1 MTPFTQYIKDLYSD
15 IKEQL
20 PGAGNNA
27 VSEIRE
33 KGLLELVERDFRTY
47 KKENKAIF
55 EKHIACASGMKPQL
69 TPPPYRPVEEYFH
82 CKVKDF
88 DTRMCIFLNGWYV
101 HNGTPLCVED
111 NGIIVGSLFEALR
124 QYPKLVFQY
133 LMAENSS
140 REDSLSAIN
149 RTLFNDGLFVYI
161 PDNVVVDKP
170 IQLISL
176 TDSPDELL
184 LNNRNLIIV
193 GKNAK
198 VSFIQC
204 DDSIQFKPSFI
215 NNVTKIYL
223 DENADFSYYKM
234 ENKNPESLLFN
245 EVDVEQKG
253 HSHFYSNAM
262 TFNTGYLRNKINVFL
277 KEPFAATK
285 MYGLYLVDKKQHVDN
300 QIFIDHQVPDCE
312 SYQLYKGIVDDE
324 AVANFLGHVV
334 VRQDSQR
341 TVASQT
347 NRNITLTDNARVT
360 SKPFLEIY
368 ADDVKCNHGTT
379 VGQLDEE
386 AMYYLR
392 TRGICEVN
400 ARRLLMLAF
409 ANEIAEFIQIDSLKA
424 RYKEMIRKRLNG
436 ELTIC
441 DQCVLHCPHLGN
453 AE

>member
-1 MTPFTQYIKDLYSD
+1 MTPFTQYIKDLYAG
-15 IKEQL
+15 IKDQL
-20 PGAGNNA
+20 PCAGNNA
-27 VSEIRE
+27 VTEMRE
-33 KGLLELVERDFRTY
+33 KGLENLLEKDFQIY
-47 KKENKAIF
+47 QKENRKMF
-55 EKHIACASGMKPQL
+55 DDHIACASGMKPQL

-88 DTRMCIFLNGWYV
+88 DTRMCIFRNGWYV
-101 HNGTPLCVED
+101 HNGNPLTVEE
-111 NGIIVGSLFEALR
+111 NGVITGSLTEALR
-124 QYPKLVFQY
+124 QYPQLVFPH
-133 LMAENSS
+133 LLAENSPK
-140 REDSLSAIN
+140 EDSLSAIN
-149 RTLFNDGLFVYI
+149 RLLFNDGLFVYI

-176 TDSPDELL
+176 TDSSEHLL
-184 LNNRNLIIV
+184 LNNRNLIVV

-204 DDSIQFKPSFI
+204 DDSIEFRPSFI
-215 NNVTKIYL
+215 NNTTKIYL
-223 DENADFSYYKM
+223 DESADFSYYKM

-245 EVDVEQKG
+245 EVDVQQKA

-277 KEPFAATK
+277 TEPFASTK
-285 MYGLYLVDKKQHVDN
+285 MYGLYLVDKKQHIDN

-312 SYQLYKGIVDDE
+312 SYQLYKGIVDDS
-324 AVANFLGHVV
+324 AIAHFLGHVV
-334 VRQDSQR
+334 VRQDAQR

-347 NRNITLTDNARVT
+347 NRNITLTDEAKIT

-409 ANEIAEFIQIDSLKA
+409 ANEIAEFIGIDSLKA

-441 DQCVLHCPHLGN
+441 DQCVLHCPHLGL
-453 AE
+453 E